1 MLQEIEYYTPFSNKV
16 VRFNHETCQNEVAIL
31 FSPGFGAGWYSW
43 HGQEQL
49 LFDAHLVN
57 MVQQGMAEDINADV
71 LAMVLGIPHAE
82 AETIYLG
89 GVAELEVAWVPLGED
104 FRVDDYDGSESI
116 TLKSEMRWIR
126 A

>member
-1 MLQEIEYYTPFSNKV
+1 MLQEIECYTSSSDKV
-16 VRFNHETCQNEVAIL
+16 VRFNHETCQNEVAVLI
-31 FSPGFGAGWYSW
+31 SPSFGAGWYSW

-57 MVQQGMAEDINADV
+57 MVQQGMAKDIDADV
-71 LAMVLGIPHAE
+71 LAMVLGIPRAE
-82 AETIYLG
+82 AESIYLDDVG
-89 GVAELEVAWVPLGED
+89 DLEVVWIPLGED
-104 FRVDDYDGSESI
+104 FMVDEYDGSESI